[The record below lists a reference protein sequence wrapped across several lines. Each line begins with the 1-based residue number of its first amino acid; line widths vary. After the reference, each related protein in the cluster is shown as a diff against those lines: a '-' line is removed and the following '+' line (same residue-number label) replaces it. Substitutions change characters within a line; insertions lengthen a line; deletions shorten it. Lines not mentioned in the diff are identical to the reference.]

1 MKILVLLQMCILI
14 CLFSFSQTN
23 YYYADGQQ
31 IYWITDS
38 SSANIIVKNT
48 ENYSQ
53 IANSLKDIFTG
64 SADEV
69 LEDDEDDNIIVNSSS
84 LRNRNISVPNPQGDG
99 KDDCGKMIE

>member
-1 MKILVLLQMCILI
+1 MKILVLLQICILI

-53 IANSLKDIFTG
+53 IANKPVLRDLQPLARPYGQSRRLEYKDLKSI
-64 SADEV
+64 
-69 LEDDEDDNIIVNSSS
+69 
-84 LRNRNISVPNPQGDG
+84 
-99 KDDCGKMIE
+99 M